1 MAYPYPQYYPGQPN
15 PYQDQLSQLR
25 NTPMM
30 GFPPQRPDTGINW
43 VQGEAGA
50 KSWLVGPGASVLLMD
65 SEEQRFY
72 IKSAD
77 PSGMPTLRTFEYV
90 EVGTKPAPATAPAQ
104 GDFVTRAEFNQ
115 FVQTLMAKEV
125 PNDG

>member
-50 KSWLVGPGASVLLMD
+50 RAWMVAPGSQVLLMD
-65 SEEQRFY
+65 SESQRFY
-72 IKSAD
+72 IKAAD
-77 PSGMPTLRTFEYV
+77 PAGMPTMKIYEFT
-90 EVGTKPAPATAPAQ
+90 EVTGTPAPKPEQ
-104 GDFVTRAEFNQ
+104 YVTRAEFEQ
-115 FVQTLMAKEV
+115 FVRTLTQKEV
-125 PNDG
+125 NDG

>member
-50 KSWLVGPGASVLLMD
+50 RAWMVAPGSQVLLMD
-65 SEEQRFY
+65 SEAQRFY
-72 IKSAD
+72 IKAADSA
-77 PSGMPTLRTFEYV
+77 GMPTMKTYEFT
-90 EVGTKPAPATAPAQ
+90 EVTGTPAPKPEQ
-104 GDFVTRAEFNQ
+104 YVTRAEFEQ
-115 FVQTLMAKEV
+115 FVRTLTQKEV
-125 PNDG
+125 NDG

>member
-50 KSWLVGPGASVLLMD
+50 RAWMVAPGSQVLLMD
-65 SEEQRFY
+65 SEAQRFY
-72 IKSAD
+72 IKAAD
-77 PSGMPTLRTFEYV
+77 PAGMPTMKTYEFT
-90 EVGTKPAPATAPAQ
+90 EVTGTPAPKPEQ
-104 GDFVTRAEFNQ
+104 YVTRAEFEQ
-115 FVQTLMAKEV
+115 FVRTLTQKEV
-125 PNDG
+125 NDG